1 MEVLIKIGTKTLNAY
16 VVRAETGNTCI
27 LFLSGGSITVGKERY
42 REWQENLKLA
52 GMSSVSFNYSGI
64 SGSGVPLEKSSLQS
78 RIEESIAISDWMN
91 EHMQAEHYVLYGV
104 SMGGYIA
111 LGLINEK
118 PDMFEKLILHAPAA
132 YSPLAHTDCF
142 GEKFRQEIRKE
153 DSWKNSFS
161 FKWLGNYKN
170 PILFIEAENEEIIPH
185 EITENYKTLK
195 IGHINFESFILKK
208 AKHDVWNNTP
218 QNTQFRDEIYE
229 RIKKFSMSLLPR

>member
-1 MEVLIKIGTKTLNAY
+1 MEVLINIGTKTLNAY
-16 VVRAETGNTCI
+16 VVKAGIGSTCI

-64 SGSGVPLEKSSLQS
+64 GGSGVPLKKSSLKS

-161 FKWLGNYKN
+161 FKWLGNYIN
-170 PILFIEAENEEIIPH
+170 PILFIEAENEEIIPY

-208 AKHDVWNNTP
+208 AEHDVWSNTP

-229 RIKKFSMSLLPR
+229 RIKKFSMSLLPH